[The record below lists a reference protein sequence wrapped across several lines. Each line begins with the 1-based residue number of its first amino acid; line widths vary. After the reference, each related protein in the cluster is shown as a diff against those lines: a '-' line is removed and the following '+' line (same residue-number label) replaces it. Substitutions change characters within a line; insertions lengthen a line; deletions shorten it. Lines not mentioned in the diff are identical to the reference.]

1 MFQVK
6 KSSQSKKVMKMLDKE
21 RRKKKRS
28 EVTTSAT
35 TTGATATQLSSS
47 DHYGN
52 GSSST
57 SHYRDDVDSQSDQ
70 SKDVGQT
77 TVHKSA
83 VPNVAADDLAN
94 KKRPKNMNSNSS
106 VHTEIRTDDFVV
118 RLLFRIICCC

>member
-1 MFQVK
+1 
-6 KSSQSKKVMKMLDKE
+6 MKMLDKE

-35 TTGATATQLSSS
+35 TTGATATLLSSN
-47 DHYGN
+47 DHCGN

-57 SHYRDDVDSQSDQ
+57 SHYRDDTDSQFDH
-70 SKDVGQT
+70 SKDVGQA

-83 VPNVAADDLAN
+83 VPNVSAEDLAN
-94 KKRPKNMNSNSS
+94 KKRAKNMNSTSS

-118 RLLFRIICCC
+118 RLLFRSSLCY